1 MITAYRNNENLAIIE
16 TSDWSTAQW
25 INVVKPTQE
34 ESQTLLEFFPFPKDF
49 LEDALDSEE
58 SSRIENDESGYSLI
72 ISDFPVLKDDHYDIK
87 SYHTSPLGIIIG
99 KGVIIT
105 ICSQSSN
112 YFDHL
117 LYQHVNLKYKSRFAL
132 NVLYEM
138 SSEFNRA
145 LRLLNKERRQVDIK
159 LQKRVTNLRLY
170 FLSEIEKSLV
180 YFIASLKTNASTH
193 RKLYRLSTLKRFSE
207 DDELLED
214 VLNEHQQA
222 IETTELYLR
231 IVESM
236 TNSYASLLSNQLN
249 TTMQTLTIFTVLLTL
264 PTLVFSFFGMNV
276 PLPIDAQSG
285 ISWIIVIAISLI
297 LVVLTS
303 ILLWHSN
310 RLK

>member
-1 MITAYRNNENLAIIE
+1 M
-16 TSDWSTAQW
+16 
-25 INVVKPTQE
+25 
-34 ESQTLLEFFPFPKDF
+34 
-49 LEDALDSEE
+49 EDALDSEE

-105 ICSQSSN
+105 ICSQSFN
-112 YFDHL
+112 YFEHL

-297 LVVLTS
+297 LVALTS